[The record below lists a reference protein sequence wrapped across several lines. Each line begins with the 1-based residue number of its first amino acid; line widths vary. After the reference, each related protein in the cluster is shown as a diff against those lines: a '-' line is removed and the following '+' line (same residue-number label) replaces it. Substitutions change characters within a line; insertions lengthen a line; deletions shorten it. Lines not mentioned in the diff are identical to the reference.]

1 MSPAAEIRGVTVTCG
16 LGAPFVLKKVPLWA
30 HLLGRGLEELCHQEG
45 GRGGGAA
52 FRPLASPTLGAGAPE
67 PPTGATDWKGGV
79 ACICSRP
86 EGATEVVPPQAEA
99 TRSLAPPGTLPPC
112 WGHPDWE
119 PVGPRTQRPAVPQA
133 QSRSPAPTPH
143 PGRCGTTHVRLSL
156 RGTNRPLDHLTEKS
170 EAEPRVL
177 GCFTRVSWWRVCSSV
192 ALRVVSSGPVSWE
205 GLLCSKWV
213 VFAPPPP
220 KAVGFRQSIRC
231 CLALGGGVHWAHGR
245 LPGDWGG
252 TLKT

>member
-45 GRGGGAA
+45 GRGGAA
-52 FRPLASPTLGAGAPE
+52 FRPLASPTLRAGASE
-67 PPTGATDWKGGV
+67 PPTGAADWKGGV

-133 QSRSPAPTPH
+133 QSLQPCPHATSRTLRDHPRETEPSGDKQTIRSFD
-143 PGRCGTTHVRLSL
+143 RKVRS
-156 RGTNRPLDHLTEKS
+156 RATRPWLLYT
-170 EAEPRVL
+170 
-177 GCFTRVSWWRVCSSV
+177 CFLV
-192 ALRVVSSGPVSWE
+192 A
-205 GLLCSKWV
+205 GLL
-213 VFAPPPP
+213 
-220 KAVGFRQSIRC
+220 
-231 CLALGGGVHWAHGR
+231 LGGAQSGFLWTGQLGESLV
-245 LPGDWGG
+245 L
-252 TLKT
+252 